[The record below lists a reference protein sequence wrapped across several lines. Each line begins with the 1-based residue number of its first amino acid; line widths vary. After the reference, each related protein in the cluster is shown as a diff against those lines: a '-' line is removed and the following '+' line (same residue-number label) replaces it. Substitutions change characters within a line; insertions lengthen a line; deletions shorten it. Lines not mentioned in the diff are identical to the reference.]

1 MCILYPKSS
10 IVITSATR
18 GQANLLVSQKIDK
31 ELKQRYPAI
40 EREIKEI
47 KTGINETLVR
57 FKNGSI
63 IQVCVASEN
72 SRGYLI
78 AS

>member
-1 MCILYPKSS
+1 M
-10 IVITSATR
+10 
-18 GQANLLVSQKIDK
+18 QANLLVSQKIDK
-31 ELKQRYPAI
+31 ELRQRYPAI
-40 EREIKEI
+40 DREILEI

-72 SRGYLI
+72 SRGYFFNFFIKMIYFIYFLI
-78 AS
+78 